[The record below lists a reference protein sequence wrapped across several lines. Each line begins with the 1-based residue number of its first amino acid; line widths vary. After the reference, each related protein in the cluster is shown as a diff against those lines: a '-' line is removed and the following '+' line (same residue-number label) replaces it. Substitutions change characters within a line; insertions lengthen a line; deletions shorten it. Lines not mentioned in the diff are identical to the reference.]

1 MEADSFLN
9 PQNRKTIST
18 IYAAALFNIH
28 IEDPS
33 GINRTVKFHISVDKL
48 SSRDLLVSIQHF
60 RLITFIFII
69 NFLQQIRLCEVTDQ
83 THMLISTIDNQLFE
97 QIKCEQSLNVTFEG
111 FVEHFTKILDACKR
125 SELHLRLVR
134 DTSANTQPPQQLQF
148 YEKRSF
154 RNLVHLC
161 VPIEEPPV
169 KFVLYYINMALS
181 TVQHQANMAG
191 QQSHKLQKDIEYRDQ
206 QICELRN
213 EVKVLTGRISDQE
226 NMVFNRNSEVSRLM
240 EYLYIGGRHDVSIF
254 QQVNR
259 LQQDIK
265 HLNETKDVEIRKLN
279 HTVKTLQDTVDYLT
293 KENYAKT
300 EKCR

>member
-1 MEADSFLN
+1 MAADSFIN
-9 PQNRKTIST
+9 QHNHKTIST
-18 IYAAALFNIH
+18 IYAAAIFNVH
-28 IEDPS
+28 VED
-33 GINRTVKFHISVDKL
+33 GIGRTSKFHISVDKL
-48 SSRDLLVSIQHF
+48 SSRDLLVSKQLF
-60 RLITFIFII
+60 NLITFIWMS
-69 NFLQQIRLCEVTDQ
+69 NFSQQIRLCDVTDQ

-134 DTSANTQPPQQLQF
+134 DTQPAQQLQF

-191 QQSHKLQKDIEYRDQ
+191 QQVHKLQKDIEYRDA
-206 QICELRN
+206 QIGELRN
-213 EVKVLTGRISDQE
+213 EVKALTGRISDHE
-226 NMVFNRNSEVSRLM
+226 NMAFNRNSEVSLA
-240 EYLYIGGRHDVSIF
+240 
-254 QQVNR
+254 
-259 LQQDIK
+259 
-265 HLNETKDVEIRKLN
+265 KLL
-279 HTVKTLQDTVDYLT
+279 VLWQCV
-293 KENYAKT
+293 
-300 EKCR
+300 